1 MNRFVLWSSVLLAA
15 CVAKDAVGQTPF
27 TSTLEKVHTAP
38 HHELGSGTAS
48 LTLSPDQT
56 KLYYSIQLSD
66 LDLEPVAANR
76 TDVNDVTGIHLH
88 FFVGED
94 VIGPHVLNI
103 FGDFGEEDDDLV
115 IDFAN
120 ESLTGIY
127 DLSDATLD
135 PATGLPQFQFFPTTT
150 KIIGDWID
158 ELLTDQLYLAIH
170 TKGQNGGP
178 LLHGDVVWIPE
189 PNGIVIACAA
199 MGIGLARQRSAASR
213 SRVKVLDHCMHA

>member
-1 MNRFVLWSSVLLAA
+1 MNRFTFASAVLLAA
-15 CVAKDAVGQTPF
+15 GLAKASVGQTPF
-27 TSTLEKVHTAP
+27 TSVLEKVHTAP
-38 HHELGSGTAS
+38 HHELGSGQAS

-56 KLYYSIQLSD
+56 TLFYSIQLGD

-88 FFVGED
+88 FFVGEG
-94 VIGPHVLNI
+94 VTGPHVLNI
-103 FGDFGEEDDDLV
+103 FGDFGEEDDDLMV
-115 IDFAN
+115 DFAN
-120 ESLTGIY
+120 ESLTGAY

-158 ELLTDQLYLAIH
+158 ELLAGQLYLAIH

-178 LLHGDVVWIPE
+178 LLHGDVVQVPE
-189 PNGIVIACAA
+189 PNGVVIACVAIT
-199 MGIGLARQRSAASR
+199 IGHSR
-213 SRVKVLDHCMHA
+213 RRATRGGRVKVLDLSFFA